1 MGQPSPAVAENGL
14 AARVAR
20 ARRRTHGTVTAAAA
34 NAVAQDAP
42 AYHWARCGSV
52 CGMSTTKVEA
62 TRRAMR
68 GSRRLTVTVARHE
81 DGGGGPMRRWSEEQC
96 AAPMCP
102 TSLGRRGVRRRA
114 AI

>member
-1 MGQPSPAVAENGL
+1 MGQPSPAVVENGL

-20 ARRRTHGTVTAAAA
+20 ARRRTHGTVTAAVA

-68 GSRRLTVTVARHE
+68 GSRRLIVTVARHE
-81 DGGGGPMRRWSEEQC
+81 DGGGGPMRRWSE
-96 AAPMCP
+96 AV
-102 TSLGRRGVRRRA
+102 L
-114 AI
+114 